1 MPDTHP
7 CSVRVRDC
15 VTIGGV
21 EGVLSG
27 FTIGVTAERKAAEIG
42 ALFTRRGARVL
53 FGAAMHTVPLPEDGE
68 LAASTEEVLAAPV
81 DHVVAVTGV
90 GFRGWIEA
98 AQLSGVGERLVAHLR
113 LAQVVARGA
122 KARGAVR
129 GAGLEEA
136 WTSPSEESAEV
147 LEYLLAQDLVG
158 KRIVLQVHGDPM
170 LKFREA
176 LRAAGAEV
184 VPVTVYR
191 WTDPVDLTA
200 LDRLIDAVLR
210 GEVDALPL
218 TSAPAA
224 TNLLARA
231 DRTDRGEQFREV
243 LRDKVFIAC
252 VGPVTAAPIAAA
264 GLPYAT
270 PDRARTAALVRLVA
284 DELPKHAA
292 R

>member
-1 MPDTHP
+1 MQ
-7 CSVRVRDC
+7 
-15 VTIGGV
+15 
-21 EGVLSG
+21 GVLSG
-27 FTIGVTAERKAAEIG
+27 FTVGVTAERKAAEIG
-42 ALFTRRGARVL
+42 SLFTRRGARVL

-68 LAASTEEVLAAPV
+68 LAAATEEVLAAPV
-81 DHVVAVTGV
+81 DYAVAVTGV

-98 AQLSGVGERLVAHLR
+98 AQLTGVGGRLLAHLR
-113 LAQVVARGA
+113 SAEVLARGA

-129 GAGLEEA
+129 GAGLVES
-136 WTSPSEESAEV
+136 WTSPSEESAEI
-147 LEYLLAQDLVG
+147 LEYLLARDLAG

-170 LKFREA
+170 LRFREA

-191 WTDPVDLTA
+191 WTDPVDLPA
-200 LDRLIDAVLR
+200 LDGLIDAVLR
-210 GEVDALPL
+210 GEVDALPF

-231 DRTDRGEQFREV
+231 DRTGRGEAFREA

-252 VGPVTAAPIAAA
+252 VGPVTAVPIDAA
-264 GLPYAT
+264 GLPYVM
-270 PDRARTAALVRLVA
+270 PDRARTASLVRLVA
-284 DELPKHAA
+284 DELPKRAA